1 MPRRRPYARKRS
13 PEERAA
19 SAADLEGKRARSRW
33 ERNIFRWL
41 RMLKNR
47 GEIHE
52 FQYEPKEFWFWSI
65 KRGTRFYKP
74 DYAVWDDE
82 GAVPYFYEVKGVMDS
97 VSRIKLERMAKYYP
111 DVVVL
116 IIDERRYNEIE
127 REFGPQ
133 IEKWEWK
140 P

>member
-1 MPRRRPYARKRS
+1 
-13 PEERAA
+13 
-19 SAADLEGKRARSRW
+19 
-33 ERNIFRWL
+33 
-41 RMLKNR
+41 MLKNR